1 VSGPKPTIAV
11 RQQGRVRRVVLD
23 RPEKRNA
30 LSPAMLDELHA
41 ALDDAMA
48 DEGTSVVVLSGNGP
62 SFCSGAD
69 LKAVQPTG
77 HADAAGDLVR
87 TRQRVEAWLRI
98 FSLPKPII
106 AQVHGWCLGSA
117 NELLAGCDLV
127 VCGTSAR
134 IGMPEAR
141 SFALPPTL
149 GFWPARIGLAR
160 TKELLFSGRVL
171 DGHEAVTWGLA
182 NDVVADDQL
191 EAHVDALAASIAE
204 VPVALLTVTKQ
215 AVNAWAEATAVRAAA
230 FRGAEYHALYH
241 QASQLADAVARH
253 SG

>member
-1 VSGPKPTIAV
+1 LTGTIAT
-11 RQQGRVRRVVLD
+11 RQLGRVRRVVLD

-30 LSPAMLDELHA
+30 LSPAMLEELHG

-48 DEGTSVVVLSGNGP
+48 DDGTHVVVLSGNGP

-69 LKAVQPTG
+69 LKAVAPSG

-87 TRQRVEAWLRI
+87 TRERVEAWLRI
-98 FSLPKPII
+98 FSLPKPIV

-117 NELLAGCDLV
+117 NELLAGCDLI

-149 GFWPARIGLAR
+149 GFWPTRLGLAR

-171 DGHEAVTWGLA
+171 TGEEAVAWGLA
-182 NDVVADDQL
+182 NACVADEEL

-215 AVNAWAEATAVRAAA
+215 AVNAWAEAPALRAAA
-230 FRGAEYHALYH
+230 LRGAEYHALYH
-241 QASQLADAVARH
+241 QASELGAAVRRH
-253 SG
+253 GG